1 MKANNSNTI
10 LYKILRAAMIL
21 FWIYVGMEKLW
32 QLEAFQIA
40 LQQQP
45 IIGALAPLLFWLLP
59 LLEISIGI
67 ALGLPSRRF
76 QSWGWKA
83 SAWLIAIFT
92 IYIGLG
98 VLHIYEKKPCMCSSF
113 LSNISWNKHLLV
125 NFFILGLSVAG
136 WKLQDL
142 SVKHMQHR
150 LSKITLLLFLAGIL
164 AIGAITYKGTA
175 SRAAHRNWYTPDSL
189 DYYPEQDSVSRPI
202 VGSLAFRYDRYAEP
216 YRQQLFTKSLQAN
229 NFTNQ
234 LLACNTE
241 RRIALC

>member
-1 MKANNSNTI
+1 MKANNINTI

-32 QLEAFQIA
+32 QLEAFKIA

-45 IIGALAPLLFWLLP
+45 IISALAPLLFWLLP

-76 QSWGWKA
+76 QTWGWKA
-83 SAWLIAIFT
+83 SALLIAIFT

-98 VLHIYEKKPCMCSSF
+98 VLNIYEKKPCMCSSF

-136 WKLQDL
+136 WKLQAL
-142 SVKHMQHR
+142 PVKYAKHR
-150 LSKITLLLFLAGIL
+150 LSKAKLLLFLAGIL

-175 SRAAHRNWYTPDSL
+175 SIPTHRNSYIPDSL
-189 DYYPEQDSVSRPI
+189 LTYPKQDSVSRPT
-202 VGSLAFRYDRYAEP
+202 VGSLAFRYDRYTGP
-216 YRQQLFTKSLQAN
+216 YRQYLFTNNMQAESM
-229 NFTNQ
+229 TNQ
-234 LLACNTE
+234 LLACSTE
-241 RRIALC
+241 RRVALC